1 MRIVKVSEENIA
13 EAGKVHSESWKES
26 HRSFCSTD
34 FVERHSPEAQTD
46 YLRAE
51 IAEGKSIFM
60 LLDDEPV
67 GIVSVHGELI
77 ENLYVLSSAQRRGY
91 GSRLLEHALKLCS
104 GSAKL
109 WILNTN
115 LAAFSLYSKYGFRF
129 TGVKKPLKNG
139 MYEAEMEL
147 SENMGAGYEA

>member
-1 MRIVKVSEENIA
+1 MKIVNVSEENIA
-13 EAGKVHSESWKES
+13 EAGKIHSESWKES

-34 FVERHSPEAQTD
+34 FVERHSPEAQTN
-46 YLRAE
+46 YLRRE
-51 IAEGKSIFM
+51 MAEGKSLFM
-60 LLDDEPV
+60 LVDEKPV
-67 GIVSVHGELI
+67 GIVSVYGDLI
-77 ENLYVLSSAQRRGY
+77 ENLYVLPEAQRRGY
-91 GSRLLEHALKLCS
+91 GTVLLQHAVKLCT
-104 GSAKL
+104 AEPRL

-115 LAAFSLYSKYGFRF
+115 NAAFSLYSKYGFRF